1 MAVKKTETPSI
12 DKKKVEAI
20 KESFL
25 RNRKSLT
32 NQVLFFITTVF
43 SLWVFADL
51 VLWANEEIS

>member
-25 RNRKSLT
+25 RNRDLMDGGRKLKPMAKVKT
-32 NQVLFFITTVF
+32 WIFIK
-43 SLWVFADL
+43 L
-51 VLWANEEIS
+51 VQEFPALCM